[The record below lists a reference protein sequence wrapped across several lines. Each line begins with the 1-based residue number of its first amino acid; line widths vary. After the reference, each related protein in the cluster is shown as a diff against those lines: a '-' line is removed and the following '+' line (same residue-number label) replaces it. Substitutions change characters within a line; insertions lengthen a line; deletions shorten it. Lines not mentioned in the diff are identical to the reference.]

1 MRLYKMEL
9 YKLCHRK
16 LFMIGVVCVVS
27 ILVLFFWIK
36 VRGEEAYVDGIAYQ
50 GYQAVQVNR
59 QITEEFKGALTDEKV
74 EKIVELY
81 GFPQKVEVNW
91 WYYKDANFLNGWVE
105 KYLSDGYYY
114 RWDDYEIAS
123 RTYLIADT
131 EIGKAAAGKEIVLE
145 YGNGWFIFCEVSEIG
160 FIIGSI
166 LILSGVSI
174 VFANEGQKKML
185 PLLFTTKEGKA
196 KDIYA
201 KIAAAY
207 TVAAGV
213 WLGIVALD
221 FVLCGIVYG
230 FDGLKCIAGTMG
242 LTPIVSTYRPI
253 TMLSVGSYMVITLLR
268 SLLGILLLCSVT
280 IYLSA
285 RFQNCFHAVVSAA
298 LIWMAPILVFMFMS
312 FFGMGG
318 LIIRIIRSV
327 ILYLIY
333 ASPIYLTMYNALWD
347 CYGIWRLLACLS
359 AAGIIFYTVKAYR
372 KYKLGKNGG

>member
-16 LFMIGVVCVVS
+16 LFWVGVGCVTG
-27 ILVLFFWIK
+27 ILVLFFLMK
-36 VRGEEAYVDGIAYQ
+36 VSEERTYVDGIAYH
-50 GYQAVQVNR
+50 GYQAVQVDR
-59 QITEEFKGALTDEKV
+59 QITEEFKGVLTDEKV

-81 GFPQKVEVNW
+81 GFPQEVEINW

-123 RTYLIADT
+123 RTYPIADT

-145 YGNGWFIFCEVSEIG
+145 YGNGWFTFCEVSEIG

-166 LILSGVSI
+166 LILFGVSI
-174 VFANEGQKKML
+174 VFANEGQTKML

-221 FVLCGIVYG
+221 FILCVVVYG
-230 FDGLKCIAGTMG
+230 FDGLKCIAGTMK

-253 TMLSVGSYMVITLLR
+253 TMLSVGSYMVITLFR

-280 IYLSA
+280 IFLSA
-285 RFQNCFHAVVSAA
+285 RFQSCFHAVVSAA
-298 LIWMAPILVFMFMS
+298 LIWMAPVLIFMFMR
-312 FFGMGG
+312 FFDIGS

-327 ILYLIY
+327 IVCLIY
-333 ASPIYLTMYNALWD
+333 ASPFYLINYNSLWD
-347 CYGIWRLLACLS
+347 CYGRWRLLACIS
-359 AAGIIFYTVKAYR
+359 AAGIIFYMIKAYR
-372 KYKLGKNGG
+372 KYIKCEK

>member
-16 LFMIGVVCVVS
+16 LFMIGAVCVVS
-27 ILVLFFWIK
+27 ILVLFFWMK
-36 VRGEEAYVDGIAYQ
+36 VWEERTYVDGITYH
-50 GYQAVQVNR
+50 GYQAVQVDR

-81 GFPQKVEVNW
+81 GFPQKVEINW

-145 YGNGWFIFCEVSEIG
+145 YGNGWFTFCEVSEIG

-166 LILSGVSI
+166 LILFGVSI
-174 VFANEGQKKML
+174 VFANEGQTKML

-207 TVAAGV
+207 TVAAGI
-213 WLGIVALD
+213 WLGIVVLD
-221 FVLCGIVYG
+221 FLLCGMVYG

-242 LTPIVSTYRPI
+242 LTPIVSTYRPV

-285 RFQNCFHAVVSAA
+285 RFQSCFHAVVSAA
-298 LIWMAPILVFMFMS
+298 LIWMAPVLIFLFMR
-312 FFGMGG
+312 FFGIGG

-327 ILYLIY
+327 ILCFIY
-333 ASPIYLTMYNALWD
+333 ASPIYLIMYDALWD
-347 CYGIWRLLACLS
+347 CYGSWKLLAGVS
-359 AAGIIFYTVKAYR
+359 AAGIILYTIKAYR
-372 KYKLGKNGG
+372 KYIKWLG

>member
-16 LFMIGVVCVVS
+16 LFMIGAGCTVG
-27 ILVLFFWIK
+27 ILVLFFWMK
-36 VRGEEAYVDGIAYQ
+36 VWGEETYVDGITYQ
-50 GYQAVQVNR
+50 GYHAVQVNR

-81 GFPQKVEVNW
+81 GFPQKVEENR
-91 WYYKDANFLNGWVE
+91 WYYQDANFLNGWVE
-105 KYLSDGYYY
+105 KYISDGYYY
-114 RWDDYEIAS
+114 RWDDYKTAS
-123 RTYLIADT
+123 CTYPIADT

-145 YGNGWFIFCEVSEIG
+145 YGNGWFTFCEVSEIG

-166 LILSGVSI
+166 LILFGVSI
-174 VFANEGQKKML
+174 VFANEEQTKML

-213 WLGIVALD
+213 WLGIVVLD
-221 FVLCGIVYG
+221 FVLCGMVYG
-230 FDGLKCIAGTMG
+230 FDGLKCIAGTTG

-268 SLLGILLLCSVT
+268 SLFGILLLCSVT

-285 RFQNCFHAVVSAA
+285 RFQSCFHAVVSAA
-298 LIWMAPILVFMFMS
+298 LMWMAPILIFMFVGY
-312 FFGMGG
+312 FDIGG
-318 LIIRIIRSV
+318 VIVRIIRSV
-327 ILYLIY
+327 ILCLIY
-333 ASPIYLTMYNALWD
+333 ASPIYSIMYNALWD
-347 CYGIWRLLACLS
+347 CYRIWKLLAGMS
-359 AAGIIFYTVKAYR
+359 AAGIVFYTIKAYR
-372 KYKLGKNGG
+372 KYKVAE